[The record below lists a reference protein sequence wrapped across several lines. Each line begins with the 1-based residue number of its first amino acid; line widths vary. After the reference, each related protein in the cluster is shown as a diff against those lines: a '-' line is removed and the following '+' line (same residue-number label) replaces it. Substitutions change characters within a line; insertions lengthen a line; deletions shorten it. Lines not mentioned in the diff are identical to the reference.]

1 MGRAGRKLLGL
12 VLYSLFFILA
22 MQTTNDVKEQ
32 LQEDII
38 TICYNFNPQIPDELI
53 SELCQIVANW
63 DTELVD

>member
-1 MGRAGRKLLGL
+1 MGRTDGKLLSL
-12 VLYSLFFILA
+12 ILYSLFFILA

-38 TICYNFNPQIPDELI
+38 TICFNYNPQIPEELI
-53 SELCQIVANW
+53 NELCQIVAEW

>member
-1 MGRAGRKLLGL
+1 
-12 VLYSLFFILA
+12 

-38 TICYNFNPQIPDELI
+38 TVCFNYNPQIPEELI
-53 SELCQIVANW
+53 NELCQIVADW

>member
-1 MGRAGRKLLGL
+1 
-12 VLYSLFFILA
+12 

-53 SELCQIVANW
+53 SELCQIVADW